1 MILFQATVDPLFVRS
16 YGRFPNE
23 TEYVIHTLM
32 HSLENEGW
40 VNSQIE
46 LEYVTVENVF
56 HIDQDNQK
64 HKVCFVKGMPYILMP
79 LDSWSVMAM
88 VILRE
93 AFPKIY
99 KDNCA
104 TYFIS
109 DLSSGVDKLVD
120 ATERLYS
127 EHSYPRFSLKKAVT
141 TQSMIDVHESYCSNG
156 NFHGLP
162 GLVGEKFREFRRIQ
176 KEFKPFIE
184 ASLDHECQW
193 IVLSILVSS
202 TNISVPDRY
211 KGHFGVDTGDLQ
223 LLTNICNH
231 DSTNSDSSDSNN
243 SDSSDSNDV
252 DSDENEES
260 FTESEDSDRSFEQ
273 NGDESDQVEK
283 DSEDYSDSD
292 QSEEDESVPEAFEY
306 EDESVPE
313 AVDVDIQ
320 YEENDSNSVNTYQY
334 GRHMVIKGTS
344 SSSDSEPGFVIKTIH
359 GGIPDRGEE
368 EHDSDFEIVHDHR
381 FET

>member
-1 MILFQATVDPLFVRS
+1 
-16 YGRFPNE
+16 
-23 TEYVIHTLM
+23 
-32 HSLENEGW
+32 
-40 VNSQIE
+40 
-46 LEYVTVENVF
+46 
-56 HIDQDNQK
+56 
-64 HKVCFVKGMPYILMP
+64 
-79 LDSWSVMAM
+79 
-88 VILRE
+88 
-93 AFPKIY
+93 
-99 KDNCA
+99 
-104 TYFIS
+104 
-109 DLSSGVDKLVD
+109 
-120 ATERLYS
+120 
-127 EHSYPRFSLKKAVT
+127 
-141 TQSMIDVHESYCSNG
+141 
-156 NFHGLP
+156 
-162 GLVGEKFREFRRIQ
+162 
-176 KEFKPFIE
+176 
-184 ASLDHECQW
+184 
-193 IVLSILVSS
+193 
-202 TNISVPDRY
+202 
-211 KGHFGVDTGDLQ
+211 VDTGDLQ

-313 AVDVDIQ
+313 AVDVDMQ